1 MGLGNHLGGHPPAI
15 AGSEPVGIRHGGATD
30 LGGSFEPPLR
40 VQRCVEPGEGKVWAL
55 IIDLRSD
62 TVTRPTSVMRQAM
75 AVAEVG
81 DDVYGEDP
89 TVRQLEQ
96 RAADLAGKEAGLFVP
111 SGTMGNLVAAMTHL
125 HPGDELFAEAEA
137 HILYYEQGG
146 CARLAG
152 AMPHPIR
159 GQAGRFSGADLR
171 REVRPADLHFPR
183 PGLVA
188 IENTHNRSGGEVW
201 TEAETNDVLTA
212 AHELG
217 LATHLDGARLFNA
230 ATALGVSAAQ
240 LASGFDSVSIC
251 LSKGLGA
258 PVGSVL
264 CGSRDFIGRA
274 RRNRKVVG
282 GGMRQAGVLAA
293 AGLAALSDG
302 VAGLADDHRHA
313 AQLAE
318 GLAALPGLQV
328 AAVRERTNMV
338 MVDVDAPAGLWVAQL
353 KAADV
358 LVNAVSPHRLRLV
371 THLDVS
377 GPDVEKTLTVF
388 AKLAEEATRWS

>member
-1 MGLGNHLGGHPPAI
+1 M
-15 AGSEPVGIRHGGATD
+15 
-30 LGGSFEPPLR
+30 
-40 VQRCVEPGEGKVWAL
+40 WAL

-96 RAADLAGKEAGLFVP
+96 RAADLTGQEAGLFVP

-146 CARLAG
+146 CARVAG
-152 AMPHPIR
+152 AMPHPIS
-159 GQAGRFSGADLR
+159 GTAGRFSGDDLR
-171 REVRPADLHFPR
+171 RQVRPADLHFPH

-188 IENTHNRSGGEVW
+188 LENTHNRSGGEVW
-201 TEAETNDVLTA
+201 TVAETADVLA
-212 AHELG
+212 VAKELG

-230 ATALGVSAAQ
+230 ATALGVPAAQ
-240 LASGFDSVSIC
+240 LAAGFDSVSIC

-264 CGSRDFIGRA
+264 AGSRDFIARA

-282 GGMRQAGVLAA
+282 GGMRQAGILAA
-293 AGLAALSDG
+293 AGLAALTDA
-302 VAGLADDHRHA
+302 VAGLAEDHRHA
-313 AQLAE
+313 ARLAE
-318 GLAALPGLQV
+318 GLSRLPGLQV
-328 AAVRERTNMV
+328 AAVRQRTNMV
-338 MVDVDAPAGLWVAQL
+338 MVDVAAPAGLWVRQL
-353 KAADV
+353 KEADV
-358 LVNAVSPHRLRLV
+358 LINAVGPNRLRLV

-377 GPDVEKTLTVF
+377 GPDVERTLGVF
-388 AKLAEEATRWS
+388 AQLAPEAAQWS